1 MSRMFARNFSFITA
15 VALSLFIVF
24 PANAQSSGRAAS
36 ISMDPSISAPV
47 YEIAKEI
54 KIQGTVAKIESVAPG
69 STAGFHIEVQA
80 AEGAF
85 DVHLGTAPAITAESL
100 GLEAGQTVT
109 VVGMMATVGGNPMLL
124 ARILTTPTRI
134 FILRSEHGIP
144 LRTLMPRGSATS
156 AKASK
161 GGF

>member
-80 AEGAF
+80 A
-85 DVHLGTAPAITAESL
+85 
-100 GLEAGQTVT
+100 
-109 VVGMMATVGGNPMLL
+109 
-124 ARILTTPTRI
+124 
-134 FILRSEHGIP
+134 
-144 LRTLMPRGSATS
+144 
-156 AKASK
+156 
-161 GGF
+161 